1 MKLTT
6 LLPPEGRLLHTEEN
20 RALCATKTGLIQ
32 AMKERRVLEGKAIL
46 CDAEHNLSVVLGPF
60 TGYIPRKEAALGIA
74 EGTTREIAILSRV
87 GKPISFTVEAV
98 EQEAGL
104 IRPRL
109 SRRAAQA
116 MALERLMD
124 TVEPGMVLP
133 ATVTHLE
140 PFGAFVDVGC
150 GVPSMISIER
160 ISVSRIPHPDRRFT
174 VGQEIFAVVLETCPE
189 LGRVVLS
196 HRELLGTWQENAA
209 RFAAGMTVP
218 GWVRGIKEYGV
229 FVELSPNLSGLAEP
243 RGDLHEGDRVSVYIK
258 AIFPERMKIKLLVIE
273 KLPPERP
280 QPPAYFLPPSGRLD
294 CWHYAPE
301 GCSKAGAET
310 VFR

>member
-1 MKLTT
+1 MTT
-6 LLPPEGRLLHTEEN
+6 LLPPEGRLLHTEKN

-32 AMKERRVLEGKAIL
+32 AMEERRVLEGKAIL
-46 CDAEHNLSVVLGPF
+46 CDAGHNLSVTLGPF
-60 TGYIPRKEAALGIA
+60 TGYIPREEAALGIA

-87 GKPISFTVEAV
+87 GKPVSFTVEAV
-98 EQEAGL
+98 EQEEGL

-124 TVEPGMVLP
+124 TLEPGMVLP
-133 ATVTHLE
+133 ATVSHLE
-140 PFGAFVDVGC
+140 PFGAFVDIGC
-150 GVPSMISIER
+150 GIPSMISIER

-189 LGRVVLS
+189 LGRVMLS

-218 GWVRGIKEYGV
+218 GWVRGIKEYGI
-229 FVELSPNLSGLAEP
+229 FVELAPNLSGLAEP
-243 RGDLHEGDRVSVYIK
+243 RGDLHEGDRVSVYVK
-258 AIFPERMKIKLLVIE
+258 SIFPERMKIKLLVIE
-273 KLPPERP
+273 KLPPEGP
-280 QPPAYFLPPSGRLD
+280 QPLAYFLPPSGRLN
-294 CWHYAPE
+294 CWHYAPD

-310 VFR
+310 VF